1 MNSMSDLTDEE
12 KGEAVR
18 QWWQDNWLAVVG
30 GIVLGIAGLLG
41 WNAWNQHV
49 ENRAEQASQHYAQ
62 LLELRQSGEPGQAE
76 SLVSELTEKGRRT
89 PYAALAWAVL
99 ADLALEQ
106 GATERA
112 LQALQQAR
120 DVARDPGY
128 AHLMGLRL
136 ARLQIALGRLEQ
148 AEATLAPIVD
158 AAFQG
163 LRAELEGDIAWARGQ
178 MAEARQRYEQALA
191 AGVDS
196 EFLRLK
202 LDETSV

>member
-1 MNSMSDLTDEE
+1 MSDLTDEE

-30 GIVLGIAGLLG
+30 GVVLGIAGLLG

-148 AEATLAPIVD
+148 AEATLAPIGD

-178 MAEARQRYEQALA
+178 TAEARRRYEQARA